1 MYLSLHDEDMD
12 KKLDNNE
19 MSMTEL
25 VFSVL
30 YVEWINLFCIEKVL
44 ICLLF
49 QQFFWIISNLLF
61 LF

>member
-30 YVEWINLFCIEKVL
+30 YVE
-44 ICLLF
+44 
-49 QQFFWIISNLLF
+49 
-61 LF
+61 